1 MTALAA
7 IPVGVVVARRKA
19 ASQWI
24 DYTWQPVS
32 ILIGLPETPP
42 WTLLS
47 DDGATATF
55 YGGAAT
61 IELHTTD
68 TGNYRDN
75 LAGDN
80 ALWVVLEPTEGN
92 PPYRVARVTAD
103 PSEGEANT
111 ETGINVVDTVA
122 MPEAIRDLVAAFVA
136 EHHVE
141 QVFYKRKRKAADAEA
156 LARRDPGQGQRGEP
170 ES

>member
-19 ASQWI
+19 ASPWI

-32 ILIGLPETPP
+32 VLIGVPEAPP

-61 IELHTTD
+61 IELHKSD
-68 TGNYRDN
+68 TGSYREN
-75 LAGDN
+75 LMGDV
-80 ALWVVLEPTEGN
+80 ALWVVLEPSGAE

-103 PSEGEANT
+103 PSEGEAQT
-111 ETGINVVDTVA
+111 EAGANIVESVP
-122 MPEAIRDLVAAFVA
+122 MPESIREIVEAFVA

-141 QVFYKRKRKAADAEA
+141 QPFYKRERKRADRDA
-156 LARRDPGQGQRGEP
+156 LSRGMPVRRSSRGSEP
-170 ES
+170 

>member
-1 MTALAA
+1 VTALAH

-32 ILIGLPETPP
+32 VLIGLPETPP
-42 WTLLS
+42 WSLLS
-47 DDGATATF
+47 DEGETALF
-55 YGGAAT
+55 YAGAAT
-61 IELHTTD
+61 VELHTSD

-75 LAGDN
+75 LAGDC
-80 ALWVVLEPTEGN
+80 ALWVVLEPAEGGI
-92 PPYRVARVTAD
+92 PYRLGRVTAD

-111 ETGINVVDTVA
+111 ETGINIVDKVP
-122 MPEAIRDLVAAFVA
+122 MPDAIRDLVEAFVA

-141 QVFYKRKRKAADAEA
+141 HTFYKRKRKPADAQA
-156 LARRDPGQGQRGEP
+156 LARGAPKSGGES

>member
-19 ASQWI
+19 ASSWI

-32 ILIGLPETPP
+32 VLIGLPETPP

-47 DDGATATF
+47 DDGVTATF
-55 YGGAAT
+55 YGGAAI

-80 ALWVVLEPTEGN
+80 ALWVVLEPTGGE
-92 PPYRVARVTAD
+92 PPYRLARVTAD

-111 ETGINVVDTVA
+111 EAGNNIVDTIP
-122 MPEAIRDLVAAFVA
+122 MPEAIRAIVEAFVA
-136 EHHVE
+136 EHHFE
-141 QVFYKRKRKAADAEA
+141 QPFYKRKRKAADAEA
-156 LARRDPGQGQRGEP
+156 LARRVPGQGARGDE
-170 ES
+170 ER